1 MTGNFS
7 RILLVFAVVTC
18 LFGIYLAIYRPAY
31 LTSVRDLGALI
42 FLQLLLAVIWN
53 YRQRFFPVLLLIF
66 LWAGSRFPLASIW
79 TSGRWFVLAVGALAG
94 FVIYMK
100 DENHHFGMFHMV
112 GLVSVLSA
120 LISAMVSSYPATA
133 MLKAL
138 SLLLLFLYGAA
149 GARLAIVGRET
160 SFFAGLLVGCEIM
173 VYCTAIAYFV
183 LGFQFFG
190 NPNSLGAVMGVVL
203 VPLLLWGVLISETKI
218 TRRRRS
224 LVLLLS
230 LLLLF
235 FSYARAS
242 IVAGMVSSVLLCI
255 ALRHYRLLIKGATVA
270 ALAALLIYT
279 VAPHQASSSESVT
292 SMFLYKGQRDSGV
305 LGSRQ
310 SPWQKTVSVIQ
321 EHPWFG
327 SGFGTSPVSSDENLL
342 TGKYASNASI
352 AREHG
357 NSYLAILEW
366 VGLLGVVPF
375 FILLSFI
382 AVKIIR
388 VLTWMRRTG
397 DPRHAAVPLAVVL
410 AGGLVHALFEDWLF
424 AVGYYLCV
432 FFWSYAFVL
441 FDLAPATVPA
451 VAVPGV
457 RSPAFR
463 WSERADLVSSLPPR

>member
-1 MTGNFS
+1 
-7 RILLVFAVVTC
+7 
-18 LFGIYLAIYRPAY
+18 
-31 LTSVRDLGALI
+31 
-42 FLQLLLAVIWN
+42 
-53 YRQRFFPVLLLIF
+53 
-66 LWAGSRFPLASIW
+66 
-79 TSGRWFVLAVGALAG
+79 
-94 FVIYMK
+94 
-100 DENHHFGMFHMV
+100 
-112 GLVSVLSA
+112 
-120 LISAMVSSYPATA
+120 
-133 MLKAL
+133 
-138 SLLLLFLYGAA
+138 
-149 GARLAIVGRET
+149 
-160 SFFAGLLVGCEIM
+160 
-173 VYCTAIAYFV
+173 
-183 LGFQFFG
+183 
-190 NPNSLGAVMGVVL
+190 MGVVL
-203 VPLLLWGVLISETKI
+203 VPLILWGVLISETKI
-218 TRRRRS
+218 TRRRRGLALS
-224 LVLLLS
+224 LS

-235 FSYARAS
+235 FSYARAG
-242 IVAGMVSSVLLCI
+242 IVAGMVSCVLLCI
-255 ALRHYRLLIKGATVA
+255 ALRRYRLLIKGATVA

-279 VAPHQASSSESVT
+279 VAPHQASPSDSVT
-292 SMFLYKGQRDSGV
+292 STFLYKGQREAGV

-310 SPWQKTVSVIQ
+310 SPWQQTVSVIQ

-397 DPRHAAVPLAVVL
+397 DPRHAAVPIAAVL
-410 AGGLVHALFEDWLF
+410 AAGLVHALFEDWLF

-457 RSPAFR
+457 QPPTFR